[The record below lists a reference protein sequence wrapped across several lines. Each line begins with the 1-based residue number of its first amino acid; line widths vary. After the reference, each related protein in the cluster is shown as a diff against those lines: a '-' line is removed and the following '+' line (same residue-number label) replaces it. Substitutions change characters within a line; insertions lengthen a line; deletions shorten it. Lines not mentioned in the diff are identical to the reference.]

1 MAYVP
6 LDTARPVVSNVRST
20 DIAAMNA
27 NQLALRDSVIMGRVP
42 GWTMTVSGGTAEEPT
57 YRLWTNTANTNQILR
72 AQYTWASG
80 YISVVT
86 WTYSTTGSGG
96 TFDAVAT
103 ETITRDGSENQTT
116 STNASMLSWFYE
128 WVGKFKALRT
138 LFTAH
143 NGGAVGTYHSGV
155 GTIASQA
162 ANSVTITGGSVNGT
176 AVGTSAAAEGLFT
189 RACEQFNSGGV
200 YSPSSGASVAVS
212 WLKGGSSIV
221 NSGTNAITFA
231 DIPASRIATHMVYC
245 TVFNSCTWPSTG
257 TPVDWGLGGKPS
269 IAGKAIVSFVS
280 IDGGST
286 VKAGIYWREN

>member
-128 WVGKFKALRT
+128 WVGKFKALRA

-143 NGGAVGTYHSGV
+143 NGGAVGTYHSGI

-176 AVGTSAAAEGLFT
+176 AVGTSTAAEGLFT
-189 RACEQFNSGGV
+189 RAAEQFNTYTPG
-200 YSPSSGASVAVS
+200 SGASQAID
-212 WLKGGSSIV
+212 WAKGGSTLT
-221 NSGTNAITFA
+221 NSGSNTLTFSNV
-231 DIPASRIATHMVYC
+231 PASRVATHALYV
-245 TVFNSCTWPSTG
+245 TVFNSTTFPAAVT
-257 TPVDWGLGGKPS
+257 WGLGGKPS
-269 IAGKAIVSFVS
+269 IAGKAVVSMVTL
-280 IDGGST
+280 DGGTT
-286 VKAGIYWREN
+286 VYAGIMWREN